1 MKIVIVGSVYV
12 NVNIKLSTDFDPLG
26 SNKGEA
32 ETSYS
37 SESIELAKKL
47 ADNGNEVI
55 FISSIDT
62 QCEPYVIRM
71 LKAHNI
77 NCKYM
82 CYEPN
87 GTGFVVNFIDSDVHT
102 ISSFARCSNVLQV
115 IKDNKDDIFENA
127 SALILDYIDGNI
139 LGLSKSYKVPVY
151 LLQDELASSEFDVDD
166 SEFNKFKSVTK
177 VSLFNYREVLS

>member
-1 MKIVIVGSVYV
+1 M
-12 NVNIKLSTDFDPLG
+12 NIKLSTGFDPLG

-37 SESIELAKKL
+37 SNSIELAKKL
-47 ADNGNEVI
+47 ASEGNEVI

-71 LKAHNI
+71 LKANNI
-77 NCKYM
+77 NCKYI

-87 GTGFVVNFIDSDVHT
+87 GTGFVVNFVDSDVHT
-102 ISSFARCSNVLQV
+102 ISSFARCSNILQV

-127 SALILDYIDGNI
+127 SALILDHIDSDI
-139 LGLSKSYKVPVY
+139 LDLSKSHKVPVY
-151 LLQDELASSEFDVDD
+151 LLQDELASSEFDEDD
-166 SEFNKFKSVTK
+166 SEFKKFKSVPK
-177 VSLFNYREVLS
+177 VSLSNYKEALS

>member
-26 SNKGEA
+26 SNKGEV

-37 SESIELAKKL
+37 SDSIELAKKL
-47 ADNGNEVI
+47 ADEGNEVI

-77 NCKYM
+77 DCKYM

-87 GTGFVVNFIDSDVHT
+87 GTGFVVNFVDSDIHT
-102 ISSFARCSNVLQV
+102 VSSFARCSNVLQV
-115 IKDNKDDIFENA
+115 IKDNKDDIFENT

-139 LGLSKSYKVPVY
+139 LALSKSHEVPVY
-151 LLQDELASSEFDVDD
+151 LLQDEPASFEFDIDD
-166 SEFNKFKSVTK
+166 AEFKKVKSVLK
-177 VSLFNYREVLS
+177 ISLSNYTEVLS